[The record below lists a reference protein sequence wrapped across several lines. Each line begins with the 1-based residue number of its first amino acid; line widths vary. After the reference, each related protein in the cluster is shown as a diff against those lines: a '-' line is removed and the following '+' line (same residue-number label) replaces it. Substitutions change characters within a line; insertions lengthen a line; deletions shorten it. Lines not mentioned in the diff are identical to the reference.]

1 MTYDLAGRTIL
12 VTGGAGDLG
21 SATAGLLAAH
31 GAVVAVADIRPPAGA
46 AADLLRTPAG
56 EPLPYLSV
64 DVRQRASVED
74 LFTRLDEADRTPDTV
89 ICNAGFV
96 RNAHFLEV
104 ADEDWEQTLAVNLTG
119 CFLVG
124 QVAARRMVAAGI
136 RGRILTTSS
145 WVQDIPWVDG
155 TSYCTS
161 KSGLKMLARCM
172 ARDLAPHGIRVNLI
186 APGIVNAGLSRQVM
200 DVDPRFR
207 DRALRAIPLGEL
219 QTADQVAAAI
229 LWSCLP
235 AADYMTGA
243 TLLIDGGCSLYA
255 YDAAER

>member
-1 MTYDLAGRTIL
+1 MCDELAGRTIL
-12 VTGGAGDLG
+12 VTGGTGDLG
-21 SATAGLLAAH
+21 STTANLLAAH
-31 GAVVAVADIRPPAGA
+31 GASVAVADLRPPAERA
-46 AADLLRTPAG
+46 ARLLRAATG
-56 EPLPYLSV
+56 EPLPYFPV
-64 DVRQRASVED
+64 DVRLRASVER
-74 LFTRLDEADRTPDTV
+74 LFSCLDEAGLAPDTV

-96 RNAHFLEV
+96 HNAPFLDV
-104 ADEDWEQTLAVNLTG
+104 TDGDWEQTLAVNLTG

-124 QVAARRMVAAGI
+124 QVAARRMVAAGT
-136 RGRILTTSS
+136 RGTILMTSS
-145 WVQDIPWVDG
+145 WVQDIPWTDG

-172 ARDLAPHGIRVNLI
+172 ARDLAPHGIRVNTV

-200 DVDPRFR
+200 DEDPLFR
-207 DRALRAIPLGEL
+207 ERALRAIPLREL
-219 QTADQVAAAI
+219 QSPEQVAQAM

-255 YDAAER
+255 YDSSGR

>member
-1 MTYDLAGRTIL
+1 MHDELTGRTIL

-21 SATAGLLAAH
+21 SAAAHLLAAH
-31 GAVVAVADIRPPAGA
+31 GARVAVADLRPPSETTAT
-46 AADLLRTPAG
+46 LLRAATG
-56 EPLPYLSV
+56 EPLPYFPV
-64 DVRQRASVED
+64 DVRCRASVEQLYTNLD
-74 LFTRLDEADRTPDTV
+74 LAGLTPDIV

-96 RNAHFLEV
+96 HNAAFLDV
-104 ADEDWEQTLAVNLTG
+104 TDADWEETLAVNLTG

-124 QVAARRMVAAGI
+124 QVAARRMVAAGV
-136 RGRILTTSS
+136 RGRILLTSS
-145 WVQDIPWVDG
+145 WVQDIPWTEG

-172 ARDLAPHGIRVNLI
+172 ARDLAPYGIVVNTI

-200 DVDPRFR
+200 DEDPLFR
-207 DRALRAIPLGEL
+207 GRALRAIPLQEL
-219 QTADQVAAAI
+219 QSAEQVAQAM

-235 AADYMTGA
+235 ASSYMTGA

-255 YDAAER
+255 FDSSES